1 MLRTRRFSTPFYI
14 FCKLSKI
21 TLEFISEL
29 IIINYSFNIALKFSL
44 KTTRE
49 LLLNSMMVYNS
60 VENFNHT
67 YLRDTASESDSLKET
82 FEKAWSALLNNNKSK
97 P

>member
-1 MLRTRRFSTPFYI
+1 
-14 FCKLSKI
+14 
-21 TLEFISEL
+21 
-29 IIINYSFNIALKFSL
+29 
-44 KTTRE
+44 
-49 LLLNSMMVYNS
+49 MMVYNTA
-60 VENFNHT
+60 ENFNHT